1 MASLPGVAPQIT
13 VGVDSHKDV
22 HVAAAV
28 DHLGRVLGTIWV
40 PTTTRGS
47 AQLLGWATRLGAVQ
61 RFGIE
66 GTGSFGA
73 GLSRWLQRQG
83 HQVVEVNRPNRQAR
97 RRRGKSDPVDAE
109 AAARAVLAGEAT
121 TTPKAANGTVE
132 MLRVLRVARRSA
144 IKARGQAANQL
155 HSCW

>member
-1 MASLPGVAPQIT
+1 MASLPAVAPQST

-28 DHLGRVLGTIWV
+28 DQVGRVLGTTWV

-66 GTGSFGA
+66 GTGSFAA
-73 GLSRWLQRQG
+73 GLSR
-83 HQVVEVNRPNRQAR
+83 
-97 RRRGKSDPVDAE
+97 
-109 AAARAVLAGEAT
+109 
-121 TTPKAANGTVE
+121 
-132 MLRVLRVARRSA
+132 
-144 IKARGQAANQL
+144 
-155 HSCW
+155 